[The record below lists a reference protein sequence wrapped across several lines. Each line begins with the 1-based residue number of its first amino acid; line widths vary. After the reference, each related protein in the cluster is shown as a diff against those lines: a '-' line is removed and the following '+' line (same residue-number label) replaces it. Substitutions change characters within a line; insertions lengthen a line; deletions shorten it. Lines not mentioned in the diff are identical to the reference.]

1 MSHFDPSSDEDLR
14 RRATRRANA
23 KLGFRSH
30 LITFV
35 LVNAG
40 LAALNLA
47 TSPQYL
53 WFAWPLFGWGVGL
66 VSHGVAV
73 YGGHGGL
80 REDMIA
86 REMATLRAQRDRRS
100 VR

>member
-1 MSHFDPSSDEDLR
+1 MTYIDPTSEEDLR
-14 RRATRRANA
+14 RRAVRRANA

-35 LVNAG
+35 LVNGG
-40 LAALNLA
+40 LAALNLV

-53 WFAWPLFGWGVGL
+53 WFAWPMFGWGIGL
-66 VSHGVAV
+66 VAHGVAV
-73 YGGHGGL
+73 YGGGGDL

-86 REMATLRAQRDRRS
+86 REMEALRAQRDRRPA
-100 VR
+100 R